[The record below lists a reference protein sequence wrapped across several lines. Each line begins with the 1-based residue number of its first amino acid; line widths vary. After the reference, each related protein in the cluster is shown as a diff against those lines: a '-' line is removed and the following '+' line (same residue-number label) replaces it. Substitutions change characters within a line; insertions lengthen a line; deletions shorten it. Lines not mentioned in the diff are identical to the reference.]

1 MDAHIREV
9 QELFSAAK
17 TAFKHLEYYYFH
29 NCLYEAVWKNNI
41 RRWAERIPTPDVI
54 NTFGRDYKCIFV
66 GDAAMSPYE
75 IEMPGGANEYYNPET
90 GRSWL
95 EKAQAQWPKNIWIN
109 PIPQPQ
115 WKYTQSTQIVR
126 GIFEDRMVPLSLNG
140 LELGMKILT

>member
-1 MDAHIREV
+1 
-9 QELFSAAK
+9 
-17 TAFKHLEYYYFH
+17 
-29 NCLYEAVWKNNI
+29 
-41 RRWAERIPTPDVI
+41 
-54 NTFGRDYKCIFV
+54 
-66 GDAAMSPYE
+66 MSPYE

-95 EKAQAQWPKNIWIN
+95 EKAKAQWPKNIWIN